1 MEYNTLAPEQQEDL
15 IVAGTDFM
23 RTVTEIW
30 GPEAG
35 MEMWDT
41 IATTVGQ
48 DFKGA
53 VFFTMLT
60 GTHLGDVRLT
70 DANVL
75 QYVEVIKIVRKYTG
89 FGLKEAKDACDR
101 CRWDAGYTS
110 SHVEKLPVANKALR
124 KDFVKDLK
132 ALGCKAS

>member
-1 MEYNTLAPEQQEDL
+1 MNFADLSEEQKENL
-15 IVAGTDFM
+15 IVSGTDFM
-23 RTVTEIW
+23 RTVTETW

-60 GTHLGDVRLT
+60 GTHLGDVRLH
-70 DANVL
+70 DADVQ
-75 QYVEVIKIVRKYTG
+75 QYVEVIKTVRQFTG
-89 FGLKEAKDACDR
+89 YGLKEAKDSCDYAR
-101 CRWDAGYTS
+101 GPIKKTQ
-110 SHVEKLPVANKALR
+110 KLPVTVGKRQEFVKALR
-124 KDFVKDLK
+124 
-132 ALGCKAS
+132 ALGCKAE